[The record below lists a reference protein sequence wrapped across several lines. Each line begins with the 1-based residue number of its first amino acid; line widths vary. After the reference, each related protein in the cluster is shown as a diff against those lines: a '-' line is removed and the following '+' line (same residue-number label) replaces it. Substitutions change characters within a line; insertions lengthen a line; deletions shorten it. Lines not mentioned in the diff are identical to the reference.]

1 MESMKR
7 SRDASP
13 RGYFQNDKRAAI
25 FRIYN
30 YKSVKIDFDFR
41 MRDVSVLIFLLKTST
56 MFLRVAAMTANKPDY
71 QLCRLAHATWSRA
84 MLEQSA
90 AVSCPRTP

>member
-1 MESMKR
+1 MESMKH

-13 RGYFQNDKRAAI
+13 RGDFQNDKRAAI

-41 MRDVSVLIFLLKTST
+41 MRDASVLIYLLKTSPRPPET
-56 MFLRVAAMTANKPDY
+56 KVLRPEKNTFS
-71 QLCRLAHATWSRA
+71 LTS
-84 MLEQSA
+84 
-90 AVSCPRTP
+90 

>member
-41 MRDVSVLIFLLKTST
+41 MRDVSVLIFLLKNINEAQGIAS
-56 MFLRVAAMTANKPDY
+56 
-71 QLCRLAHATWSRA
+71 
-84 MLEQSA
+84 
-90 AVSCPRTP
+90 

>member
-1 MESMKR
+1 MESMKH

-13 RGYFQNDKRAAI
+13 RGDFQNDKRAAI

-41 MRDVSVLIFLLKTST
+41 MRDVSVLIFVLKTST
-56 MFLRVAAMTANKPDY
+56 RPKALLPEKNSFSLICPVYCISLRV
-71 QLCRLAHATWSRA
+71 
-84 MLEQSA
+84 
-90 AVSCPRTP
+90 V

>member
-7 SRDASP
+7 LRYASP
-13 RGYFQNDKRAAI
+13 RGYFQNDKQAAI

-30 YKSVKIDFDFR
+30 YKSVEIDFDFR

-56 MFLRVAAMTANKPDY
+56 RPKALLPEKNTFSFT
-71 QLCRLAHATWSRA
+71 S
-84 MLEQSA
+84 
-90 AVSCPRTP
+90 